1 MNKARYNAAVIEK
14 LVDPIKIPPMLKI
27 RQHFPRPV
35 VKDVVRAVRE
45 ELNRPEIIATIKP
58 GMKVA
63 LTGGSRGV
71 ANIAVIIREVA
82 SFLKAHGAEPFIIPA
97 MGSHGGATAAGQV
110 ELLASYGITEE
121 NCGCP
126 IRATMDTVKI
136 GYTAEGMPVYIDRYA
151 YEADGIIPINRVK
164 PHSAF
169 RGKYESGLIKMLAIG
184 MGKQRGADSLHE
196 AGFKDFAVRLPQ
208 FAEVIIE
215 KTNVM
220 FGVATVENAYDE
232 TALVRVIETKDLWS
246 KEPELLKYAFDNI
259 PRILLPETDVLI
271 VQEIGK
277 NFSGSGM
284 DPNVTGT
291 WNTPYGSGGIKSQ
304 KVVVLDLSAES
315 HGNAIGAGSADI
327 GTMRLYDKID
337 FAATYPNALTSTVIR
352 PAKVPM
358 IMPNDKLAI
367 KAAIKT
373 CNGIDKERPRVVL
386 IKNTMS
392 LDEIY
397 VSEAFREEIKGND
410 SIEILEERVEMS
422 FDENGNLLSLF

>member
-1 MNKARYNAAVIEK
+1 M
-14 LVDPIKIPPMLKI
+14 
-27 RQHFPRPV
+27 
-35 VKDVVRAVRE
+35 
-45 ELNRPEIIATIKP
+45 
-58 GMKVA
+58 
-63 LTGGSRGV
+63 
-71 ANIAVIIREVA
+71 
-82 SFLKAHGAEPFIIPA
+82 
-97 MGSHGGATAAGQV
+97 
-110 ELLASYGITEE
+110 
-121 NCGCP
+121 
-126 IRATMDTVKI
+126 
-136 GYTAEGMPVYIDRYA
+136 
-151 YEADGIIPINRVK
+151 
-164 PHSAF
+164 
-169 RGKYESGLIKMLAIG
+169 
-184 MGKQRGADSLHE
+184 
-196 AGFKDFAVRLPQ
+196 
-208 FAEVIIE
+208 
-215 KTNVM
+215 
-220 FGVATVENAYDE
+220 ENAYDE

-246 KEPELLKYAFDNI
+246 KEPELLQYAFDNI
-259 PRILLPETDVLI
+259 PRILLPETDVLV

-304 KVVVLDLSAES
+304 KVVVLDLSTES

-327 GTMRLYDKID
+327 GTLRLYDKID